1 MQHGR
6 YIIRIRTY
14 HYEHINFLK
23 FMLYYLS
30 QSYKIQIQNTKYVHA
45 RLPTCSPLKLKLLL
59 TILIQERHS
68 KVNGIRAK
76 TPWHVFSGKYQKLR
90 DTLFLRQPR
99 NSNTP
104 LVTLVLAFTYK
115 LYIQVIHTYIS
126 HKLYKQVIEVIF
138 FSCLFIYF
146 FIIILTI

>member
-1 MQHGR
+1 
-6 YIIRIRTY
+6 
-14 HYEHINFLK
+14 
-23 FMLYYLS
+23 MLYYLS
-30 QSYKIQIQNTKYVHA
+30 QSYKNQNTKIKIRPNTKYKIRTCALANNSYSRASFKSQWYTSKIFVA
-45 RLPTCSPLKLKLLL
+45 R
-59 TILIQERHS
+59 
-68 KVNGIRAK
+68 
-76 TPWHVFSGKYQKLR
+76 FSGVYQKHR

-138 FSCLFIYF
+138 FLLLFFKKSLILVYLFIF
-146 FIIILTI
+146 LLLF

>member
-1 MQHGR
+1 
-6 YIIRIRTY
+6 
-14 HYEHINFLK
+14 
-23 FMLYYLS
+23 MLYYLS

-76 TPWHVFSGKYQKLR
+76 SSWHAFSGVYQKPR

-138 FSCLFIYF
+138 FLLLFFKKSLILVYLFIF
-146 FIIILTI
+146 LLLF